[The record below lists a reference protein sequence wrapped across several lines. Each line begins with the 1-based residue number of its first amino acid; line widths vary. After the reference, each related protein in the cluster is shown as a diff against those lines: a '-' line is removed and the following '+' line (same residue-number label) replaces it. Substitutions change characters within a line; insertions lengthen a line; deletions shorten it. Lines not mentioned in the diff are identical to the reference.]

1 MKHPGSE
8 LRSRFLS
15 FFEKNGHF
23 RAPSSPLVPQGDAT
37 LLFTNAGMVQFKD
50 VFTGRETRP
59 YNRATSSQKCVR
71 AGGKHNDLENVGR
84 TARHHTFFE
93 MLGNF
98 SFGDYFKEGAIT
110 FAWKFL
116 TEELAIDPKRLSVT
130 VFEGDDQTP
139 ADTEAEEIWR
149 RVAGPDISITRHGA
163 KDNFWQMG
171 DTGPCGPCTEIH
183 YDRGE
188 VKGAFG
194 GDDPEGDRILEVWNC
209 VFMQY
214 ERKADRSLVPLPRPS
229 VDTGMGL
236 ERLAMVM
243 NGFASNYDTDLLR
256 PMITFT
262 EEALGKTYQSSDA
275 FDDVA
280 MRVIADHA
288 RTTAF
293 LVADGVKPGNVN
305 RDYVLRSIMRRAV
318 RFGDQLGFKEAFF
331 HKVVDR
337 VVDLFGEHYPE
348 LLRARSLLQKLVLSE
363 EAAFRQTLSRG
374 LELLAGYLA
383 TPKSD
388 AAVWLNDTT
397 MNGAVVFQLKDTF
410 GFPQDLTELMLK
422 EQGFGYDNASY
433 VEAEQK
439 QKVASGAGRGGPIGK
454 GAVDDLY
461 KQLKATHGPT
471 RFVGYTQQQVEG
483 AKVIA
488 LVKDGVTVDV
498 LDAGDQG
505 FVLLDTTPFYGESGG
520 QVGDM
525 GHLSS
530 DTVDVDIDDTKKQAE
545 LHLHAAHIKT
555 GELKVGDVVTATVD
569 NDALDSTRRN
579 HSATHLL
586 HYALRTVLG
595 DHVVQKGSLVDANRL
610 RFDFAHF
617 EAMTADEI
625 AAVEDMVNDLILK
638 NVDADVAEM
647 GADAARQKGAMAL
660 FGEKYGDK
668 VRVVGFGPSVELC
681 GGIHV
686 HRTGDIGSFKIT
698 GEGPL
703 AAGVRRLEAVTGKGA
718 LKLVRQQSQVLST
731 LSRSLKVGVDDI
743 VSRIEKLNDSLKDAT
758 AEIAKFKSD
767 AQVAAAAG
775 AASSA
780 VEING
785 VKLLAINAV
794 GTDVKGIREYAD
806 KLRDKLGSSGVV
818 VVGVPEG
825 DKVTLLVALSA
836 EVAKAG
842 KLHAGNMIKELAPIV
857 GGKGGGKPDLA
868 QAGGTNPAA
877 LDEAL
882 AKAKSLV
889 EAALA

>member
-1 MKHPGSE
+1 MTLKHPGSE

-23 RAPSSPLVPQGDAT
+23 KAASSPLVPQGDAT

-116 TEELAIDPKRLSVT
+116 TEELGIDPKRLSVT
-130 VFEGDDQTP
+130 VFEGDEQTP

-149 RVAGPDISITRHGA
+149 KVAGADISITRHGA

-214 ERKADRSLVPLPRPS
+214 ERQADRSLVPLPRPS

-256 PMITFT
+256 PLITFS
-262 EEALGKTYQSSDA
+262 EEALGKTYTSSDS

-293 LVADGVKPGNVN
+293 LVADGVLPGNVN
-305 RDYVLRSIMRRAV
+305 REYVLRSIMRRAV
-318 RFGDQLGFKEAFF
+318 RFGDQLGFKDVFF
-331 HKVVDR
+331 HGVVDKA
-337 VVDLFGEHYPE
+337 VEMFADHYPE
-348 LLRARSLLQKLVLSE
+348 LARARALLQKVVVNEE
-363 EAAFRQTLSRG
+363 EAFRRTLHSGTER
-374 LELLAGYLA
+374 LRNIVSAKD
-383 TPKSD
+383 P
-388 AAVWLNDTT
+388 AVVKDGVVS
-397 MNGAVVFQLKDTF
+397 GAVVYDLKSTY
-410 GFPQDLTELMLK
+410 GFPPDLTGVMLREEGLTFDEESFK
-422 EQGFGYDNASY
+422 AAEKGHRTASSTD
-433 VEAEQK
+433 K
-439 QKVASGAGRGGPIGK
+439 FKGGT
-454 GAVDDLY
+454 ADDLF
-461 KQLKATHGPT
+461 KKLKAEHGGT
-471 RFVGYTQQQVEG
+471 RYVGYTQQKLEG

-488 LVKDGVTVDV
+488 LVKDGVPVDV

-530 DTVDVDIDDTKKQAE
+530 ATVDVDIDDTKKQAE

-555 GELKVGDVVTATVD
+555 GELKVGDVVDAVVD
-569 NDALDSTRRN
+569 NEALDSTRRN

-595 DHVVQKGSLVDANRL
+595 DHVVQKGSLVDQNRL

-617 EAMTADEI
+617 EALTSEQV
-625 AAVEDMVNDLILK
+625 AAVEDLVNELVLK

-647 GADAARQKGAMAL
+647 GADAARAKGAMAL

-686 HRTGDIGSFKIT
+686 HRTGDIGSFKVT
-698 GEGPL
+698 AEGPL
-703 AAGVRRLEAVTGKGA
+703 AAGVRRIEAVTGKGA
-718 LKLVRQQSQVLST
+718 LKLVRQQSNVLT
-731 LSRSLKVGVDDI
+731 ALSRSLKVGVDDI
-743 VSRIEKLNDSLKDAT
+743 VGRVEKLNDSLKDAHS
-758 AEIAKFKSD
+758 EIAKFKTQ
-767 AQVAAAAG
+767 AQTAAAAG
-775 AASSA
+775 AAEA
-780 VEING
+780 AIDIKG
-785 VKLLAINAV
+785 VKLLAINAA
-794 GTDVKGIREYAD
+794 GIDVKGIREYAD
-806 KLRDKLGSSGVV
+806 KLRDKVGSGVV

-836 EVAKAG
+836 DVAKAG
-842 KLHAGNMIKELAPIV
+842 KLHAGNLIKELAPIV

-868 QAGGTNPAA
+868 QAGGTNPAG